1 MKNHNY
7 YIDNYEINEINEI
20 NELKKLLKELI
31 KKQDNL
37 NNKIYN
43 MEKYIS
49 ENLMIV
55 L

>member
-1 MKNHNY
+1 MKNHSY
-7 YIDNYEINEINEI
+7 YIDNYEITEI
-20 NELKKLLKELI
+20 NELKELLKELI